1 MTETEHTAVDTA
13 GRPASAPVRM
23 RQATVEDHAAIVAIT
38 TEGRE
43 FLAAQGLDQWQ
54 GGNPSPE
61 RVAEDIACG
70 YSYLAVDGATGEP
83 LGTIALCGAAE
94 ADYANVRRGSWL
106 TEASNDPG
114 LPSAYLVLHRI
125 AVASAARGRGVA
137 TFMLER
143 AVETARKRGFASV
156 RVDTHEGNRPMQGA
170 FLKTGFVR
178 CCEIEITNPLEPN
191 KKRIGFELVL

>member
-1 MTETEHTAVDTA
+1 METSAHHGTEPTAA
-13 GRPASAPVRM
+13 LRFRPATAD
-23 RQATVEDHAAIVAIT
+23 DHAAIVAIT

-70 YSYLAVDGATGEP
+70 YSYLAVDTETGAP
-83 LGTIALCGAAE
+83 LGTVALCGVAE
-94 ADYANVRRGSWL
+94 ADYANVRAGAWL
-106 TEASNDPG
+106 TDAPNDPA
-114 LPSAYLVLHRI
+114 LPSPYLVLHRM

-143 AVETARKRGFASV
+143 SIAAARERGFASV

-170 FLKTGFVR
+170 FVKMGFTR